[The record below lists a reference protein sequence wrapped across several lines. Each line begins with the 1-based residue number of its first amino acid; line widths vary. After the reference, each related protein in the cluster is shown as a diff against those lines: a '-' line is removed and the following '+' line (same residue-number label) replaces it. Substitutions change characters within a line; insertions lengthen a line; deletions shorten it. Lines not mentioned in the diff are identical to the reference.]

1 MERQATVKFMLP
13 SFEKVGRSIGP
24 RNARLLQAILSV
36 AAGTLIVRLA
46 QVVRELAFAYE
57 FGVNRNLDI
66 LLLALALPN
75 YLGQALLGSIPA
87 AFIPAAMAERQAHGE
102 EAMLRLVG
110 SFSCLMLTTFLFIS
124 AVSTI
129 SGPAYLTLVGHRLS
143 AAELDLG
150 FKLLVVLSPFLVFRG
165 MEILWTSW
173 LNLNGSFTL
182 PALVPCIAPIL
193 AAIVLIV
200 VGAEKGAYAVAVATS
215 IGLAIECGLL
225 AWFARR
231 KVPSYKYKWF
241 GFTTA
246 LRSAI
251 RQYAPV
257 VMGSLLLSATVLVDQ
272 RSAAKLGA
280 GSISQLYFA
289 NLVVQL
295 PLLLAST
302 ALSTA
307 LLPHIS
313 QSVVNNEWE
322 RLRRLLTMPMV
333 VLFSAGALA
342 ALILSLKAHLVVTL
356 ILVRGAFTVSD
367 VDGVA
372 GVLQTLSWQIPF
384 FLCGQIAVQAISA
397 MRWTH
402 ILLWGAI
409 ISLIL
414 KIVLNHVLAAWI
426 GLPGIGLSTAL
437 VFAASMAFLLYHC
450 YSRLK
455 FLCVTNP

>member
-1 MERQATVKFMLP
+1 MERQAIVKLMLP
-13 SFEKVGRSIGP
+13 SFKKIGQSIGP
-24 RNARLLQAILSV
+24 RNARLLRAILGV
-36 AAGTLIVRLA
+36 AAGTLLVRLA

-75 YLGQALLGSIPA
+75 YLGQGMLGSIPA
-87 AFIPAAMAERQAHGE
+87 AFIPAAMAERQTHGE
-102 EAMLRLVG
+102 EAMRRLVG
-110 SFSCLMLTTFLFIS
+110 SFSCLMVTAFLFIS

-129 SGPAYLTLVGHRLS
+129 CSPAYLTLIGHRLS
-143 AAELDLG
+143 VSEIDFG
-150 FKLLVVLSPFLVFRG
+150 FKLLVILSPFLVLRG

-173 LNLNGSFTL
+173 FNLNGSFTL
-182 PALVPCIAPIL
+182 PAIVPCISPLL
-193 AAIVLIV
+193 AGIVLIV

-215 IGLAIECGLL
+215 GGLAIECGLL
-225 AWFARR
+225 AWFSRR
-231 KVPSYKYKWF
+231 KVPNFKWF
-241 GFTTA
+241 GFTAA
-246 LRSAI
+246 LRGAI

-257 VMGSLLLSATVLVDQ
+257 VIGALFLSATILVDQ
-272 RSAAKLGA
+272 RSAAQLGA

-322 RLRRLLTMPMV
+322 RLRRMLTMPMV
-333 VLFSAGALA
+333 GLFSAGALA
-342 ALILSLKAHLVVTL
+342 ALILSLLAHWVVTL
-356 ILVRGAFTVSD
+356 ILVRGAFAVSN
-367 VDGVA
+367 VDSVA
-372 GVLQTLSWQIPF
+372 GALQTLSWQIPF
-384 FLCGQIAVQAISA
+384 FLCSQIAVQAISA
-397 MRWTH
+397 LRQTH

-409 ISLIL
+409 ISLSL
-414 KIVLNHVLAAWI
+414 KIVLNHILTERM
-426 GLPGIGLSTAL
+426 GLPGIGLSTTL
-437 VFAASMAFLLYHC
+437 VVAASMAFLFYRC

-455 FLCVTNP
+455 FLDVTAA